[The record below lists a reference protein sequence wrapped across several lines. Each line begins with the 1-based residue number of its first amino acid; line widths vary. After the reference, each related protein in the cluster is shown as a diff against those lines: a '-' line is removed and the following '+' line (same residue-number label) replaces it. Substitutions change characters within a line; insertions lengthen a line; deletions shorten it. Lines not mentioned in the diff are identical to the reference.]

1 MRANPYSEKDGT
13 VASEAPV
20 HVRRLITLLVSQML
34 LLGTLPATSSWW
46 GYVMNNSQHINS
58 FPVTANT
65 PVTDTGGAKGRGPMA
80 ITPNGAIALG
90 VAPANSCIT
99 VFGLS
104 QATVTIK
111 QTIGY
116 STVPSFI
123 AITPDGTR
131 ALVAVPGLNHV
142 DVLTTLYGTVTIPQS
157 VTVGTSPYSVAINPL
172 GTIALVTNSGSN
184 TVSVLTI
191 DTTVQKSYDI
201 SFGSYTPYDVAI
213 TPDGTKA
220 YVCCGSAVAVLDL
233 SNLASIPAPVTFIT
247 TSSFSSRYIAIYPSG
262 QKAIV
267 TNGDSGG
274 SLSACVL
281 NLANNTNLGNF
292 GAGRQSYIA
301 ITPDGTRAYIAY
313 AGGYSI
319 YYYDLTTSPPT
330 TLTSISTSNLPGGI
344 VITPDQAPTASF
356 TTAINGSTVFLN
368 GSLSSSPVGSI
379 ASYAW
384 NFGDGKTATLASPT
398 TAHTYTSGGNYS
410 VSLTVTN
417 SGGTSTKQVYTG
429 KVVTNNG
436 GTTAQFTQ
444 VVTVSP
450 LPYGICATPDQ
461 APTASFTTF
470 TSGLKVFFNGSA
482 SSSPVGSIASYKWTF
497 GDGSSSVTTTNPTT
511 SHTYGSFGSF
521 TASLTVTNTSG
532 TSTTTVFTGQ
542 TVTNYGQSGAS
553 VASPV
558 TIPPLPYGICVTPDQ
573 APTAV
578 FTTSINGSTV
588 FLNGSLSSSP
598 VGSIAS
604 YAWNFGDGKTA
615 TLASPT
621 TAHTYTSGGN
631 YSVSLTVTNSGG
643 TSTKQ
648 VYTGKVVTNN
658 GGTTAQFTHV
668 VTVSPSPYELCIT
681 PDQAPTAAFIASID
695 NMSIYLDGSVS
706 TSSVGT
712 IVQYC
717 WDFGDGSTA
726 TTTVPTTAHTYT
738 DRGLYTVSLTVT
750 NSIGTSMSVVFTGQ
764 MVSKNGGA
772 RAKTSVSVIPH
783 QEVGDGDVGGCCRTR
798 LHQPANNQRPFRYIE
813 KLRVFRRDDER
824 CHHAG
829 RNNGA
834 HGKRDRAC
842 HPRPHSTTH
851 RPNDV
856 GRVFSHTVDR
866 HHAQRR
872 SSARYRQRR
881 LRCRCPRPALITHRN

>member
-1 MRANPYSEKDGT
+1 M
-13 VASEAPV
+13 

-436 GTTAQFTQ
+436 GTTAQFT
-444 VVTVSP
+444 
-450 LPYGICATPDQ
+450 
-461 APTASFTTF
+461 
-470 TSGLKVFFNGSA
+470 
-482 SSSPVGSIASYKWTF
+482 
-497 GDGSSSVTTTNPTT
+497 
-511 SHTYGSFGSF
+511 
-521 TASLTVTNTSG
+521 
-532 TSTTTVFTGQ
+532 
-542 TVTNYGQSGAS
+542 
-553 VASPV
+553 
-558 TIPPLPYGICVTPDQ
+558 
-573 APTAV
+573 
-578 FTTSINGSTV
+578 
-588 FLNGSLSSSP
+588 
-598 VGSIAS
+598 
-604 YAWNFGDGKTA
+604 
-615 TLASPT
+615 
-621 TAHTYTSGGN
+621 
-631 YSVSLTVTNSGG
+631 
-643 TSTKQ
+643 
-648 VYTGKVVTNN
+648 
-658 GGTTAQFTHV
+658 HV